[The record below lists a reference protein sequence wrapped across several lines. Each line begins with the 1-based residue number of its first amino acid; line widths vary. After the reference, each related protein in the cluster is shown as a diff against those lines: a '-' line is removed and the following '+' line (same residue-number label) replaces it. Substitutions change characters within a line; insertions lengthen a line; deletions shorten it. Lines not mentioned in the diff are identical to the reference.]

1 MRFSS
6 SERETRTSRLASF
19 LNRSIWFGSSPR
31 PPALASDFLG
41 GCGDMSGQLLVG
53 YPLALNGAKHLAKPA
68 AINVLTLIEAK
79 GLLYTY
85 RRSNEPVLR

>member
-41 GCGDMSGQLLVG
+41 GCGDMSGQLLIG
-53 YPLALNGAKHLAKPA
+53 NPLARHSAKHFAKTTT
-68 AINVLTLIEAK
+68 INILTLIK
-79 GLLYTY
+79 
-85 RRSNEPVLR
+85 V